1 MNDFILDI
9 EVKVTAKPVNAKVGT
24 TQRGPYERNLFV
36 VRESVKKSY
45 TGYKGDIATMV
56 ANAVKPLSRQWVL
69 SEDTP
74 PVINYVAAPSD
85 VLTTTATLNANV
97 TDGPVTGFA
106 TSGMALVVAATAG
119 TVTRPSGSWID
130 DGFRE
135 GMEVTFANFT
145 NGGNNAAFVI
155 ASLTDTVITVVDS
168 TGMVDETGGGD
179 ETATIGSETGVF
191 FEWGSDPENLTLQP
205 AEESPINGET
215 ATAVSC
221 DLTGLTANTQ
231 YYYRVGIVAKNVV
244 VRTQLKTF
252 TTAAS

>member
-45 TGYKGDIATMV
+45 VGDKADIAIMV
-56 ANAVKPLSRQWVL
+56 VDAIKPLSQQWPLGVA
-69 SEDTP
+69 P
-74 PVINYVAAPSD
+74 PVINYVAAPSS
-85 VLTTTATLNANV
+85 LLATSATLNANV

-106 TSGMALVVAATAG
+106 TAAAALVVLATAG
-119 TVTRPSGSWID
+119 TITRPEGSWLD
-130 DGFRE
+130 DGYRV
-135 GMEVTFANFT
+135 GMEVTFAGFT

-155 ASLTDTVITVVDS
+155 GELTDTVITVVDN
-168 TGMVDETGGGD
+168 TGLVNETGGGD

-191 FEWGSDPENLTLQP
+191 VEWGSDPDALTLQP
-205 AEESPINGET
+205 AEESPISGET
-215 ATAVSC
+215 ATAVTC
-221 DLTGLTANTQ
+221 DLTGLTAETQ
-231 YYYRVGIVAKNVV
+231 YYYRWGIAAKGVV

-252 TTAAS
+252 TTPGA